1 MTDIID
7 LKKELEGFKSQMLE
21 ANLSIENL
29 AKQIKDEQDR
39 IRHLKASFAH
49 VIKLINHELVKSF
62 DNNNNLMERLVSK

>member
-1 MTDIID
+1 MTDIIY

-39 IRHLKASFAH
+39 IRYLKASFAH

-62 DNNNNLMERLVSK
+62 DDNNLIERLVSK